1 MPPGPP
7 TPLLAAPH
15 HPCRPAQYGKVEAFV
30 VPREGVLAGRPA
42 SDVGKC
48 LIKYAEVSSARAAI
62 EALDNRQF
70 DGLVVQAEFIPEE
83 TL

>member
-1 MPPGPP
+1 M
-7 TPLLAAPH
+7 
-15 HPCRPAQYGKVEAFV
+15 

-62 EALDNRQF
+62 EALDNRHF